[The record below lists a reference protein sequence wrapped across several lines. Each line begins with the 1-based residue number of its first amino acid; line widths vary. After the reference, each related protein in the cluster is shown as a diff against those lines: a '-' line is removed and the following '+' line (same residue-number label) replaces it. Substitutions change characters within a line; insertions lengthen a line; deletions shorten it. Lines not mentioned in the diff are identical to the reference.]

1 MAEFIFTH
9 SYLLLIMPL
18 LCFVV
23 IVFWLA
29 RKSPSPAKL
38 DYFQCPLEG
47 DKNPGCQ
54 NQISGSLETPK
65 SADCF
70 ARGSK
75 LAGQGAIFMAGLNAL
90 YGLLLASAYYKH
102 VLARPELY
110 PNRTL
115 ICIDFS
121 WLNFSPGLTA
131 NLGIYLD
138 PISVMMIVIIT
149 LINLLVNIYSV
160 GYMKDD
166 PAFARFFALLSLF
179 TFSMLGLV
187 VSSNILQM
195 FVFWELVGVSSYALI
210 GFWYEKPS
218 AVAASKKAF
227 IVTRFADAFFLIGI
241 LVVSFQAQTFDFQTL
256 NLPETAALLN
266 QNFVFAGMSVNLLT
280 LATLLIF
287 AGGWGKSA
295 MFPLHIWL
303 PDAMEGPTPVSSIIH
318 SATMVVAGVFL
329 TARMFPLFSA
339 AEGTLTLIRFIGAF
353 TALFAAIIAITQRDI
368 KRILAFSTLSQL
380 GYMLFSLG
388 VAKISLHGEHGPA
401 LNSLAYS
408 AAMYHVFTHAFFKCM
423 LFLGAGAL
431 IHAVHNNDLM
441 AMGGIRKLMPK
452 TYWSLLVACLAIGGI
467 FPFSGFWSKDVILL
481 AALQS
486 GHYVT
491 FGVGLVTG
499 GLTAFYMF
507 RFFFLAFHGEA
518 RSKLHDVHE
527 DPWMTFSIVALTIPT
542 LGAGLLE
549 HFFVGQVVAP
559 GLTYADHLSHPLWL
573 PVIASMAGFSGIAL
587 AWWFYGHG
595 LTGRAEEWRQRFGP
609 VHQLVQNKFYIDEIY
624 LFITYRIIFQGIG
637 TPVKWFD
644 RHIVDGAMNLCGRIM
659 QLGGITVRL
668 VQNGQL
674 QFYLGVTVLGLAA
687 LLFFG
692 S

>member
-1 MAEFIFTH
+1 MVESIFTH
-9 SYLLLIMPL
+9 SYLLLTIPL
-18 LCFVV
+18 STFVV
-23 IVFWLA
+23 IGLWMA
-29 RKSPSPAKL
+29 RKYP
-38 DYFQCPLEG
+38 
-47 DKNPGCQ
+47 
-54 NQISGSLETPK
+54 
-65 SADCF
+65 
-70 ARGSK
+70 R
-75 LAGQGAIFMAGLNAL
+75 MAGEVATLMAALNSL
-90 YGLLLASAYYKH
+90 YGVGLAIAYYQL
-102 VLARPELY
+102 VLSRPELF

-115 ICIDFS
+115 ICFDLA
-121 WLNFSPGLTA
+121 WLNFAPNLTA

-138 PISVMMIVIIT
+138 PISVMMVVIIT
-149 LINLLVNIYSV
+149 IISLLVNIYSI
-160 GYMKDD
+160 GYMKGD
-166 PAFARFFALLSLF
+166 PAFGRFFALLALF

-195 FVFWELVGVSSYALI
+195 FVFWELVGMSSYALI

-241 LVVSFQAQTFDFQTL
+241 LVVSFQAQSFDFHTL
-256 NLPETAALLN
+256 NQPETAALLN
-266 QNFVFAGMSVNLLT
+266 HNILFGGLSVNLLT
-280 LATLLIF
+280 LATVLIF

-339 AEGTLTLIRFIGAF
+339 ATGTLALIQFIGAF
-353 TALFAAIIAITQRDI
+353 TAIFAAIIAITQRDI

-388 VAKISLHGEHGPA
+388 AAKITMSGEHGA
-401 LNSLAYS
+401 GLNSLGYS

-423 LFLGAGAL
+423 LFLGAGSL
-431 IHAVHNNDLM
+431 IHAVHSNDLM
-441 AMGGIRKLMPK
+441 AMGGLKKLLPK
-452 TYWSLLVACLAIGGI
+452 TYWSLLAACLAIGGI
-467 FPFSGFWSKDVILL
+467 FPFSGFWSKDAILL
-481 AALQS
+481 ASLQS

-518 RSKLHDVHE
+518 RSKLHHVHE
-527 DPWMTFSIVALTIPT
+527 DPWMTFPIVALTIPT

-549 HFFVGQVVAP
+549 HFFASDVVAT
-559 GLTYADHLSHPLWL
+559 GLTYTAHLAHPQWL
-573 PVIASMAGFSGIAL
+573 PVVASLVGISGIGL
-587 AWWFYGHG
+587 AWGLYGHG
-595 LTGRAEEWRQRFGP
+595 QTEKADEWRQKFGP
-609 VHQLVQNKFYIDEIY
+609 VYLLVQNKFYIDEIY
-624 LFITYRIIFQGIG
+624 LFVTHRIIFQGIG
-637 TPVKWFD
+637 TPVKWVD
-644 RHIVDGAMNLCGRIM
+644 RTIVDGAMNLCGAIL
-659 QLGGITVRL
+659 QLGGKAVRL
-668 VQNGQL
+668 AQNGQL
-674 QFYLGVTVLGLAA
+674 QLYLGMTVAGLTA
-687 LLFFG
+687 LLFLG